1 MHISL
6 EFAQFRFTVLVFCL
20 TPRFPSPECRFFEL
34 FAKYDGYKDGHIK
47 LKKPKQLQE
56 VLDIARALL
65 AEIEQNRADPE
76 TEEKKGKLEQLKSVL
91 EM

>member
-1 MHISL
+1 MQSL
-6 EFAQFRFTVLVFCL
+6 GLHSLCFVLIF
-20 TPRFPSPECRFFEL
+20 RFPSKCRFFEL